1 MSTPGIDHPHRDGE
15 VEVVVPEHR
24 VSVSAR
30 VEAAD
35 AAAVVLRPSVGEFA
49 EQQVVRVGEEV
60 QLVWRDAPDVRVLR
74 AEVTTVERG
83 AVPRWH
89 LDVTAPAEP
98 VQRREAVRGRLA
110 LPLTVT
116 IDGAELEA
124 DVLDL
129 SETGIRA
136 AVDAHGPPPS
146 PGATVAVVLQLED
159 DALVTP
165 AEVVWYRVRGARWTL
180 SVPFPALPEKEQ
192 DRLRRRVF
200 RAMRE
205 DRARAL

>member
-1 MSTPGIDHPHRDGE
+1 MSTPGVDHPHRDGE
-15 VEVVVPEHR
+15 VEVVVPEHG

-60 QLVWRDAPDVRVLR
+60 QLLWRDVPDVRVLT

-98 VQRREAVRGRLA
+98 VQRREAVRSRLA

-116 IDGAELEA
+116 VDGAALEA

-136 AVDAHGPPPS
+136 AVDAYGPPPS

-180 SVPFPALPEKEQ
+180 SLRFPALPEKEQ